1 MIERIPNFFH
11 KYEKFSKSYLTA
23 DFSPRKYY
31 RWTNSNA
38 SYVLMD
44 SADLKTLN
52 EFIMVDELLLS
63 MGLSAPEIVEKDTE
77 HGFLLLED
85 FGDNTFTKVLQNN
98 SSSEYMLYKNAVQ
111 TLIHLQ
117 EHCENKPRF
126 LKEYTIQI
134 GLEKVKQFSTHYLP
148 QVLANDCS
156 HLESS
161 FLNAWQ
167 FPIQLALSTKKGIF
181 LRDYHVDNLMDLPK
195 RVMPKSVGLLDFQD
209 ALWAPVAGDLVSLL
223 EDARRDVP
231 SEIKQDMWK
240 RYLDFYPKGDHQEIY
255 IAGTILSAVRHA
267 KIIGLFTR
275 VAKQNNNTRHL
286 NRITNL
292 WVLLQECCKI
302 SELQTVREWLN
313 EYVPE
318 NLRIVPGFVI

>member
-1 MIERIPNFFH
+1 MMERIPNFFQ
-11 KYEKFSKSYLTA
+11 KYEKFNKAYLTA

-31 RWTNSNA
+31 RWAHNKT

-44 SADLKTLN
+44 SVALKTLN
-52 EFIMVDELLLS
+52 EFIMVDELLLNL
-63 MGLSAPEIVEKDTE
+63 GLSAPEIIEKDTE
-77 HGFLLLED
+77 QGFLLLED
-85 FGDNTFTKVLQNN
+85 FGDNTFTKVLENN
-98 SSSEYMLYKNAVQ
+98 SNSEYQLYKNAVQ

-117 EHCENKPRF
+117 EHCENKPEF
-126 LKEYTIQI
+126 LKEYTSEI
-134 GLEKVKQFSTHYLP
+134 GLEKIKQFSTHYLP

-156 HLESS
+156 NLENS

-167 FPIQLALSTKKGIF
+167 APIEMALSTKKGIF

-195 RVMPKSVGLLDFQD
+195 RVQPKNVGLLDFQD

-231 SEIKQDMWK
+231 KEIKQDMWK
-240 RYLDFYPKGDHQEIY
+240 RYLDFYPKGDHEEIY
-255 IAGTILSAVRHA
+255 IAGNILSAVRHT

-286 NRITNL
+286 GRITNL
-292 WVLLQECCKI
+292 WHMLQECCKI
-302 SELQTVREWLN
+302 SELQTVRVWLN

-318 NLRIVPGFVI
+318 NLRIVPKFAT

>member
-1 MIERIPNFFH
+1 MMARVPNFFQ
-11 KYEKFSKSYLTA
+11 KYEQFNKNYLTA

-31 RWTNSNA
+31 RWTNNNT

-52 EFIMVDELLLS
+52 EFIMVDELLRNLDV
-63 MGLSAPEIVEKDTE
+63 SAPEIIEKDTE
-77 HGFLLLED
+77 QGFLLLED
-85 FGDNTFTKVLQNN
+85 FGDNTFTKVLTNN
-98 SSSEYMLYKNAVQ
+98 PNSEYQLYKNAVQ

-117 EHCENKPRF
+117 EHCENKPEF
-126 LKEYTIQI
+126 LKEYTSEI
-134 GLEKVKQFSTHYLP
+134 GIEKVKQFSNHYLP
-148 QVLANDCS
+148 QVLAKDCS
-156 HLESS
+156 NLESS

-167 FPIQLALSTKKGIF
+167 APIELALSTKKRIF

-195 RVMPKSVGLLDFQD
+195 RTKPKNVGLLDFQD

-231 SEIKQDMWK
+231 AEIKQDMWK
-240 RYLDFYPKGDHQEIY
+240 LYLDFYPKGDHEEIY
-255 IAGTILSAVRHA
+255 IAGTVLSAVRHT

-286 NRITNL
+286 KRIANL
-292 WVLLQECCKI
+292 WGLLEECCKI
-302 SELQTVREWLN
+302 SELQVVREWLN

-318 NLRIVPGFVI
+318 NFRIVPKL